1 MYLSQLRF
9 DSRHSPVRQCL
20 RDAYHLHAT
29 LMSAFQIEA
38 KSPQQAA
45 GVLFRQEPQP
55 EGFWIKVLV
64 QSQQLPQW
72 SLLTE
77 RLGSGLQ
84 YQSKMIGAIPLQIGQ
99 ILCFRL
105 RANPCLTH
113 HRKRQGLIGEANQR
127 QWLERKAQLNGFQLL
142 YFAVQDEGIQ
152 KSYKQ
157 NQLLSIYTVLYQG
170 VLTVT
175 QPAQFLDSL
184 KQGIGPAKS
193 LGCGLLSLSRC
204 Q

>member
-1 MYLSQLRF
+1 MN
-9 DSRHSPVRQCL
+9 
-20 RDAYHLHAT
+20 
-29 LMSAFQIEA
+29 AFHVEA
-38 KSPQQAA
+38 ESPQKTA
-45 GVLFRQEPQP
+45 GVLFRQEPQQ
-55 EGFWIKVLV
+55 ESFWIKVLV

-72 SLLTE
+72 SILTE
-77 RLGSGLQ
+77 RLGPGLQ
-84 YQSKMIGAIPLQIGQ
+84 YQSKMLEEIPLQTGQ
-99 ILCFRL
+99 TLCFRL

-113 HRKRQGLIGEANQR
+113 HRKRQGLIGEAKQR
-127 QWLERKAQLNGFQLL
+127 QWLEKKAQLNGFQLL

-152 KSYKQ
+152 KNYKQ

-175 QPAQFLDSL
+175 QPPQFLDSL
-184 KQGIGPAKS
+184 NQGIGPAKS